1 MMDAHP
7 IAWGAIIWLPM
18 LLLAFTL
25 MGIWAGHPS
34 HARFYRHCAAAAAL
48 LLAVLVPVF
57 TLEGFIPWIS

>member
-7 IAWGAIIWLPM
+7 IAWGTVIWLLM

-25 MGIWAGHPS
+25 MGIWTDHPGR
-34 HARFYRHCAAAAAL
+34 ARFYRHCADAAAL